1 MWGEVR
7 QRARSWNASNMCIA
21 KSVSRLIG
29 LDLLL
34 VSFSTHRH
42 LNAVHSTRS
51 TRYCVPG
58 FSLLPQLNY
67 YGIDCNLQRALLFI
81 LWAHDSFCASDSRLF
96 VVCVCVLFLLLPFP
110 YCFVYSFLSF
120 HSEAFDSLWSIKS
133 EKIELSNLSILYDLK
148 IQPEKRMAVYCTAY
162 NSSTE
167 LIIYCKQSTI
177 NLRKQRQMPRHES
190 DRDTNPVMQLQLKMT
205 CDMIRFEFTHM
216 CDVMISRHL

>member
-34 VSFSTHRH
+34 VSFSTHWH

-81 LWAHDSFCASDSRLF
+81 LRAHDSFCASDSRLF
-96 VVCVCVLFLLLPFP
+96 VVCVCAFFIIILLPFP

-148 IQPEKRMAVYCTAY
+148 IQPEKRMAVYCSAY

-167 LIIYCKQSTI
+167 LIIYIVHNQQSI
-177 NLRKQRQMPRHES
+177 CANR
-190 DRDTNPVMQLQLKMT
+190 DRCNGMKATGIQIQSCNCNWKWLV
-205 CDMIRFEFTHM
+205 IRFDLNSHICM
-216 CDVMISRHL
+216 M